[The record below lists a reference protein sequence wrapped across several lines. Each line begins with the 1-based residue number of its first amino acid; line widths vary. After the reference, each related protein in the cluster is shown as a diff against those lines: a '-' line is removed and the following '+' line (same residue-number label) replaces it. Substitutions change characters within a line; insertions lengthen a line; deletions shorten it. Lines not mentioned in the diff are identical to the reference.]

1 MLVVDAPGCSGREE
15 EIMPLTRTVAR
26 LNRNGLNR
34 VMRHVAP
41 WLPGTAVVVHRGRR
55 SGRSYRT
62 PVNIFRSPDGYVI
75 GLVYGPT
82 SDWVRN
88 VLAAGE
94 ADLIVRRRRVHV
106 KAPRIDH
113 DPSRQDVG
121 FLARPVLA
129 LLRVDDFLDL
139 TVTSAPP
146 GGHVN
151 AGL

>member
-1 MLVVDAPGCSGREE
+1 
-15 EIMPLTRTVAR
+15 
-26 LNRNGLNR
+26 
-34 VMRHVAP
+34 
-41 WLPGTAVVVHRGRR
+41 
-55 SGRSYRT
+55 
-62 PVNIFRSPDGYVI
+62 VI